1 MPYAANDAMSERT
14 VLNTGTL
21 PDLDDLRVFRAVAS
35 DGGVN
40 GAARALRLPRST
52 ISRRLA
58 RLEER
63 LATRLFRRTRR
74 GLTLT
79 DGGARL
85 LDHARSVLDQVETL
99 LFEAA
104 GTRTTVRGQLR
115 LTAPADL
122 VGERD
127 VWLRFAEA
135 NPELSVEI
143 DFTNRY
149 VDIVRER
156 YDLAVRAGR
165 GPDESLVTR
174 RLGFYHLHAVA
185 SPEYL
190 RAFGA
195 LSAPSELRAHS
206 CLLLSA
212 FAPQRGVTGPATPH
226 RHLVLSDATLVLEGA
241 RRGMGI
247 AILSPSLVRDDLACG
262 RLVPVLPAYNPLRV
276 PLYAAYPDHRRAS
289 AAQEA
294 LLQHLTRAF
303 EEPAAAPTV
312 EGAPTASAAR

>member
-21 PDLDDLRVFRAVAS
+21 PDLDDLRVLCAVAS

-85 LDHARSVLDQVETL
+85 LERARAVLDQVDAL
-99 LFEAA
+99 LVEAA
-104 GTRTTVRGQLR
+104 GTGTSVRGQLR

-127 VWLRFAEA
+127 VWLRFAEE
-135 NPELSVEI
+135 NPELTVEI

-190 RAFGA
+190 RAFGP
-195 LSAPSELRAHS
+195 LDAPAELRAHS

-212 FAPQRGVTGPATPH
+212 FGPRRDAQGPAAPH
-226 RHLVLSDATLVLEGA
+226 RHLVLSDAALALEGA

-247 AILSPSLVRDDLACG
+247 AILPPSLVADDLASG

-276 PLYAAYPDHRRAS
+276 PLHAAYADHRRPS

-294 LLQHLTRAF
+294 LLRHLTRAF
-303 EEPAAAPTV
+303 AEPAS
-312 EGAPTASAAR
+312 G